1 MLRNPYINTCEIGGI
16 PGDILSI
23 PANSYILADP
33 LTVISMQGGGGGGD
47 FKLCALRSL
56 SLFASTSA
64 RAN

>member
-1 MLRNPYINTCEIGGI
+1 MLHNPYLNTCEIGGI

-23 PANSYILADP
+23 PAISYILADP
-33 LTVISMQGGGGGGD
+33 LTVISMQGGGD